1 MSYGWLIYD
10 REGADRNRWFIERLI
25 HTAQNRGLS
34 LELVITDELAF
45 GLQNNQLFIQGGDK
59 KLKPEFAIVRTI
71 FPLLSLHLEKMGIQV
86 FNSARVSA
94 ICNDKRLTH
103 LFASALDLPMMD
115 TLFCDR
121 LRMSHMM
128 VEFPCI
134 VKSSNG
140 HGGKE
145 VFWVDTAKQLEEA
158 IGSMQ
163 THEYLIQKPASDRG
177 RDLRVYMIGGEI
189 IASIL
194 RSSDQSFKSNFT
206 LGGKASVYDLAPTQ
220 REIVYKIAS
229 HLNADMIGIDFVFDH
244 GRFML
249 NEIED
254 VVGTRMIYN
263 LTDID
268 IIALFIDHIRGRL
281 K

>member
-10 REGADRNRWFIERLI
+10 REGADRNRWFIDRLI
-25 HTAQNRGLS
+25 DTARNRGLS
-34 LELVITDELAF
+34 VDLVITDELAF
-45 GLQNNQLFIQGGDK
+45 GLHNNQLFLQNSEK
-59 KLKPEFAIVRTI
+59 KPLPRFAIVRSI
-71 FPLLSLHLEKMGIQV
+71 FPLLSLHLEKMAIQV

-103 LFASALDLPMMD
+103 LFAGELDLPMMD
-115 TLFCDR
+115 TLFCDK
-121 LRMSHMM
+121 MHKSQVA

-145 VFWVDTAKQLEEA
+145 VFWVENTKQLEES
-158 IGSMQ
+158 IGAMQ
-163 THEYLIQKPASDRG
+163 THEYLIQKPASDLG
-177 RDLRVYMIGGEI
+177 RDLRVYVIGGEI

-194 RSSDQSFKSNFT
+194 RSSDHSFKSNFT
-206 LGGKASVYDLAPTQ
+206 LGGKASVYDLAPAQ
-220 REIVYKIAS
+220 REMVYKIAR
-229 HLNADMIGIDFVFDH
+229 HLNADMIGIDFIFDN

-254 VVGTRMIYN
+254 VVGTRMIYS